1 MAAHGSLG
9 EYIGVQP
16 SSDFNLAEIV
26 EGGLPLSTLGLLRER
41 GLSAAEVGELVISP
55 RTLKHRRARGETLSQ
70 EETDRAVRVA
80 RIVSQ
85 AGEVFGNLEKALLW
99 LRSAD
104 ERLAGRAP
112 MDLLKTESGGR
123 LVESMLWALDEG
135 VYT

>member
-1 MAAHGSLG
+1 MAAHAYLG
-9 EYIGVQP
+9 EYIGVRP

-26 EGGLPLSTLGLLRER
+26 EGGLPLSTLKLLREH
-41 GLSAAEVGELVISP
+41 GMSAAEVGELVISP
-55 RTLKHRRARGETLSQ
+55 RTLKHRRARGEALSQ

-80 RIVSQ
+80 RIVSL
-85 AGEVFGNLEKALLW
+85 AGEVFGDAEKALLW
-99 LRSAD
+99 LRMPD

-112 MDLLKTESGGR
+112 MTLLQTESGGR